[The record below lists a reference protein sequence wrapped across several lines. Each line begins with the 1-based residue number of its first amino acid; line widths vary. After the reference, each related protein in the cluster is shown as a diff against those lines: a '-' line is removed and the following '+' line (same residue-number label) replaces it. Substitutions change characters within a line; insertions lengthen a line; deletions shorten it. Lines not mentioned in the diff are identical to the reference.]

1 MYQKSS
7 VKENMLIYHFWENTL
22 KRTMFLSKMLIHLHI
37 IIHYMVED
45 NIFAVIVYSLLAQK
59 KYEKGMLNI
68 ALKLM
73 VKSQ

>member
-1 MYQKSS
+1 
-7 VKENMLIYHFWENTL
+7 
-22 KRTMFLSKMLIHLHI
+22 
-37 IIHYMVED
+37 MVED

-59 KYEKGMLNI
+59 KYEKSMLNI